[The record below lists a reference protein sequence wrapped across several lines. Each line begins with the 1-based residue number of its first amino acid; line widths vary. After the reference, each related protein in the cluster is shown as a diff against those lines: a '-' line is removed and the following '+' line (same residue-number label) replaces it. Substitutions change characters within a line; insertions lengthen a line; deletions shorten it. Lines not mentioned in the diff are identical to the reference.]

1 MTNIVRRELKESE
14 TEKEDWEAIYRHH
27 VPRVYNYFRYRFG
40 EGFSAEDLTAITF
53 EKAWRNRKKFKN
65 EHGKLKNWL
74 YTIARNVAADYFR
87 SMRPEVPLDD
97 LADGTAHGHVEEQV
111 EQGANLERLG
121 FLLAQLSSRDREL
134 VGLKYGAGLSNREI
148 AELVGL
154 SESNV
159 GTILHRTVSHLRENW
174 EK

>member
-1 MTNIVRRELKESE
+1 M
-14 TEKEDWEAIYRHH
+14 
-27 VPRVYNYFRYRFG
+27 PRIYNYFRYRFS
-40 EGFSAEDLTAITF
+40 EGVSAEDLTAITF
-53 EKAWRNRKKFKN
+53 EKAWRNRRKFKN
-65 EHGKLKNWL
+65 ERGKLTNWL

-87 SMRPEVPLDD
+87 GMRPEVPLDD
-97 LADGTAHGHVEEQV
+97 LAHGTAHGHVEEQV
-111 EQGANLERLG
+111 EQGANLEHLG

-134 VGLKYGAGLSNREI
+134 VGLKYGAGLTNREI